1 MQDVAFWDTVIWG
14 NTLTGWAIAIGV
26 GVGMV
31 LVLRVVAAL
40 VARRVKKLAAK
51 TATDV
56 DDLIADLLNRTKL
69 LFVLIVAIWAG
80 AQALTLS
87 PVAEGRIRAV
97 LILGLL
103 LQAGYWATALVN
115 YFLVRYKRHAAE
127 EDPSVATAMGAV
139 GFLVRLAV
147 WSVVVLIALDTLG
160 INITALV
167 AGLGVGGIAIALAVQ
182 NVLGD
187 LFASVSIILDKPF
200 VVGDFIVVG
209 DSAGTVEHV
218 GLKTTRV
225 RALSGEQLVVS
236 NSDLLSSRIRNF
248 KRMDERR
255 VVFEV
260 GIVYGT
266 ESEKLKRVPGLIRT
280 AVESLEN
287 TRFDR
292 SHFKA
297 FGNSAL
303 TYETVYFMTV
313 PDYAAY
319 MDTQQAIN
327 LALYERFEEEGLEF
341 AFPTQTLFLRHEQ
354 PVAAS

>member
-1 MQDVAFWDTVIWG
+1 M
-14 NTLTGWAIAIGV
+14 
-26 GVGMV
+26 
-31 LVLRVVAAL
+31 
-40 VARRVKKLAAK
+40 
-51 TATDV
+51 
-56 DDLIADLLNRTKL
+56 
-69 LFVLIVAIWAG
+69 
-80 AQALTLS
+80 
-87 PVAEGRIRAV
+87 
-97 LILGLL
+97 
-103 LQAGYWATALVN
+103 
-115 YFLVRYKRHAAE
+115 
-127 EDPSVATAMGAV
+127 
-139 GFLVRLAV
+139 
-147 WSVVVLIALDTLG
+147 
-160 INITALV
+160 
-167 AGLGVGGIAIALAVQ
+167 
-182 NVLGD
+182 
-187 LFASVSIILDKPF
+187 
-200 VVGDFIVVG
+200 VG

-292 SHFKA
+292 IHFKA

-341 AFPTQTLFLRHEQ
+341 AFPTQKLFLRHEQ
-354 PVAAS
+354 PVPAS